1 MGRIRSIF
9 EDEEIRQYEREFDTE
24 LKIDIREPVMRRIAS
39 LHRVRKS
46 MNRSKARLR
55 RKTIIILTS
64 IIVALTSIS
73 GYAASKIIQ
82 IINSKGDV
90 VVETRE
96 RNLTPRDFRIHK
108 TLEQYEEM
116 VKAQLK
122 PGEWAAFYVE
132 DKQFTHLTLLN
143 RVNFEYNPIVHTNY
157 DRLQQ
162 EIKDK
167 AGVPAV
173 DIANAPTELKFESGW
188 VFPSV
193 YPFNEIKGLAE
204 QFEKEAKQAIQ
215 EGKNQK
221 LFIKPLA
228 WKEVGSSRAN
238 FHYNGN
244 QLKFIGFYHTQSRVV
259 SQNTSEI
266 AVSKVKLNGMEVLYK
281 ENVQGKNASFK
292 HQVEWMREGENSYY
306 MLSDEAGSKLSK
318 TEFFEIAKSMVGK

>member
-1 MGRIRSIF
+1 MERIRSII

-24 LKIDIREPVMRRIAS
+24 LKIDIREPVIQRIAS
-39 LHRVRKS
+39 LHVSRKP
-46 MNRSKARLR
+46 MNRSTARFR
-55 RKTIIILTS
+55 RKTIIVLAS
-64 IIVALTSIS
+64 IIIALTSIS

-90 VVETRE
+90 VVETKE
-96 RNLTPRDFRIHK
+96 LKYNPGDIRIHK
-108 TLEQYEEM
+108 TLEQYGEM

-122 PGEWAAFYVE
+122 PGEWAAYYVE
-132 DKQFTHLTLLN
+132 DEQYTHLTQIN

-167 AGVPAV
+167 AGVSAV
-173 DIANAPTELKFESGW
+173 DIANAPTGLKFESGW

-193 YPFNEIKGLAE
+193 YPFDEIKRLAE
-204 QFEKEAKQAIQ
+204 QLEKEAKQAIN
-215 EGKNQK
+215 NQK
-221 LFIKPLA
+221 LFIKPLS

-238 FHYNGN
+238 FNYDGN
-244 QLKFIGFYHTQSRVV
+244 QLKLIGFYHTQSRVV

-266 AVSKVKLNGMEVLYK
+266 AVSKLKLNGMEVLYK

-292 HQVEWMREGENSYY
+292 HQVEWMREDENTYY
-306 MLSDEAGSKLSK
+306 MLSDEAESKLSK
-318 TEFFEIAKSMVGK
+318 SEFIEIAKSMVGK

>member
-1 MGRIRSIF
+1 MERIRSTI
-9 EDEEIRQYEREFDTE
+9 EDEEIRQYERELDTE
-24 LKIDIREPVMRRIAS
+24 LKIDIREPVMQRIAS
-39 LHRVRKS
+39 LHVSRKP
-46 MNRSKARLR
+46 MNRSRARFR
-55 RKTIIILTS
+55 RKTIIVLAS

-73 GYAASKIIQ
+73 GYAASRIIQ

-90 VVETRE
+90 VVETKE
-96 RNLTPRDFRIHK
+96 KNYTPGDIRIHK
-108 TLEQYEEM
+108 TLKEYGEM

-122 PGEWAAFYVE
+122 PGEWAAYYVE
-132 DKQFTHLTLLN
+132 DEQFAHLTSIN
-143 RVNFEYNPIVHTNY
+143 RVNFEYKPIVHTNY

-173 DIANAPTELKFESGW
+173 DIENAPTGLKFESGW

-193 YPFNEIKGLAE
+193 HPFDEIKRLAE
-204 QFEKEAKQAIQ
+204 QLEKEAKQA
-215 EGKNQK
+215 KNNQK

-238 FHYNGN
+238 FNYNGN

-266 AVSKVKLNGMEVLYK
+266 TVSKVKLNGMEVLYK
-281 ENVQGKNASFK
+281 ENVQGKNSSFK

-306 MLSDEAGSKLSK
+306 ILSDEAESKLSK
-318 TEFFEIAKSMVGK
+318 TEFIEIAKSMVGK

>member
-9 EDEEIRQYEREFDTE
+9 EGEEIRRYERELDTE
-24 LKIDIREPVMRRIAS
+24 LMIDIREPVMQRIAS
-39 LHRVRKS
+39 LHVSRKS

-90 VVETRE
+90 VVETRG
-96 RNLTPRDFRIHK
+96 RNLTPRDFRIDK
-108 TLEQYEEM
+108 TLKEYGEM

-122 PGEWAAFYVE
+122 PGEWAAYYVE
-132 DKQFTHLTLLN
+132 DEQFAHLTTIN
-143 RVNFEYNPIVHTNY
+143 RVNFEYNPVVHTNY

-167 AGVPAV
+167 AGVSAV

-188 VFPSV
+188 VFPSL

-266 AVSKVKLNGMEVLYK
+266 AVSVLKLNGMEVLYK
-281 ENVQGKNASFK
+281 ESVQGKNASFK
-292 HQVEWMREGENSYY
+292 HQVEWMREGENTYY
-306 MLSDEAGSKLSK
+306 LLSDEVESKLSK

>member
-1 MGRIRSIF
+1 MERIRSII

-24 LKIDIREPVMRRIAS
+24 LKIDIREPVIQRIAS
-39 LHRVRKS
+39 LHVSRKP
-46 MNRSKARLR
+46 MNRSTARFR
-55 RKTIIILTS
+55 RKTIIVLAS
-64 IIVALTSIS
+64 IIIALTSIS

-90 VVETRE
+90 VVETKE
-96 RNLTPRDFRIHK
+96 LKYNPGDIRIHK
-108 TLEQYEEM
+108 TLEQYGEM

-122 PGEWAAFYVE
+122 PGEWAAYYVE
-132 DKQFTHLTLLN
+132 DEQYTHLTQIN

-167 AGVPAV
+167 AGVSAV
-173 DIANAPTELKFESGW
+173 DIANAPTGLKFESGW

-193 YPFNEIKGLAE
+193 YPFDEIKRLAE
-204 QFEKEAKQAIQ
+204 QLEKEAKQAIQ

-238 FHYNGN
+238 FNYDGN
-244 QLKFIGFYHTQSRVV
+244 QLKLIGFYHTQSRVV

-266 AVSKVKLNGMEVLYK
+266 AVSKLKLNGMEVLYK
-281 ENVQGKNASFK
+281 ESVQGKNDSFK
-292 HQVEWMREGENSYY
+292 HQVGWMREGENTYY
-306 MLSDEAGSKLSK
+306 MLSDEAESKLSK
-318 TEFFEIAKSMVGK
+318 SEFIEIAKSMVGK

>member
-1 MGRIRSIF
+1 MERIRSII

-24 LKIDIREPVMRRIAS
+24 LKIDIREPVIQRIAS
-39 LHRVRKS
+39 LHVSRKP
-46 MNRSKARLR
+46 MNRSTARFR
-55 RKTIIILTS
+55 RKTIIVLAS
-64 IIVALTSIS
+64 IIIALTSIS

-90 VVETRE
+90 VVETKE
-96 RNLTPRDFRIHK
+96 LKYNPGDIRIHK
-108 TLEQYEEM
+108 TLEQYGEM

-122 PGEWAAFYVE
+122 PGEWAAYYVE
-132 DKQFTHLTLLN
+132 DEQYTNLTQIN

-167 AGVPAV
+167 AGVSAV
-173 DIANAPTELKFESGW
+173 DIANAPTGLKFESGW

-193 YPFNEIKGLAE
+193 YPFDEIKRLAE
-204 QFEKEAKQAIQ
+204 QLEKEAKQAIN
-215 EGKNQK
+215 NQK
-221 LFIKPLA
+221 LFIKPLS

-238 FHYNGN
+238 FNYDGN
-244 QLKFIGFYHTQSRVV
+244 QLKLIGFYHTQSRVV

-266 AVSKVKLNGMEVLYK
+266 AVSKLKLNGMEVLYK

-292 HQVEWMREGENSYY
+292 HQVEWMREDENTYY
-306 MLSDEAGSKLSK
+306 MLSDEAESKLSK
-318 TEFFEIAKSMVGK
+318 SEFIEIAKSMVGK

>member
-1 MGRIRSIF
+1 MERIRSII
-9 EDEEIRQYEREFDTE
+9 EDEEIRRYEREFDTE

-55 RKTIIILTS
+55 RKTIIVLAS
-64 IIVALTSIS
+64 IIVTLTSIS

-90 VVETRE
+90 VVETKE
-96 RNLTPRDFRIHK
+96 MKYNPGDIRIHK
-108 TLEQYEEM
+108 TLEQYGEM

-173 DIANAPTELKFESGW
+173 DIANAPTGLKFESGW

-221 LFIKPLA
+221 LFIKPLS

-238 FHYNGN
+238 FNYDGN

-281 ENVQGKNASFK
+281 ENVKGKNASFK
-292 HQVEWMREGENSYY
+292 HQVEWMREGENTYY
-306 MLSDEAGSKLSK
+306 MLYDEAESKLSK
-318 TEFFEIAKSMVGK
+318 TEFIELARSMVGK